1 MSVYMDAAATSKPY
15 QEVIDAMMPYL
26 TEQYFNPS
34 SLYSNGVK
42 VKNAID
48 DARKTVGDFINA
60 DANEI
65 YFTSGGSESNCW
77 AIRGFVDEVLNRNGK
92 PMIITSKIE
101 HKSILECV
109 KFLDGLYTDVRYVG
123 VDDKCFIDC
132 KKLIYTIE
140 RAVDRGIRPKNIL
153 VSLQLA
159 NNECGSIQDIKK
171 ISGIVHSYGCTL
183 HVDAVQAFGQIKID
197 VKDMGIDMLSASAH
211 KIGACKGTGILY
223 KSDKTNIKPLIF
235 GSQMNGMRG
244 GTENVAGIVGM
255 AKAVEIAKDS
265 IRHSSELSNKRDY
278 LIMMLRHMGC
288 HLNGAVLS
296 NRLPN
301 NVNVILPNGVGAEEM
316 LYMLDLSDIMVS
328 TGSACNSRMKKPSHV
343 LIAMGLTDDEAAR
356 SIRLTLNRDITYD
369 DIDECVNEISNAI
382 KLINS
387 VG

>member
-1 MSVYMDAAATSKPY
+1 MSVYMDAAATSRPY

-77 AIRGFVDEVLNRNGK
+77 AIRGFVDEVRCRCGK
-92 PMIITSKIE
+92 SVVITSQIE
-101 HKSILECV
+101 HKSIMECV
-109 KFLDGLYTDVRYVG
+109 KAINRLGVETWYIG
-123 VDDKCFIDC
+123 VDEFGYIDV
-132 KKLIYTIE
+132 KQLIYKIE
-140 RAVDRGIRPKNIL
+140 RATNNGIRPKNIL
-153 VSLQLA
+153 VSIQLA
-159 NNECGSIQDIKK
+159 NNEVGTIQDIKK
-171 ISGIVHSYGCTL
+171 ISGIVHSYGCVL
-183 HVDAVQAFGQIKID
+183 HVDAVQALGQIKID

-211 KIGACKGTGILY
+211 KIGACKGTGVLY
-223 KSDKTNIKPLIF
+223 KNDKTNIKPLIF

>member
-1 MSVYMDAAATSKPY
+1 MSVYMDAAATSRPY
-15 QEVIDAMMPYL
+15 QEVVDAMMPYL

-60 DANEI
+60 KANEI

-77 AIRGFVDEVLNRNGK
+77 AIRGFVDEVRCRCGK
-92 PMIITSKIE
+92 SVVITSQIE
-101 HKSILECV
+101 HKSIMECV
-109 KFLDGLYTDVRYVG
+109 KSVNCLDTETWYIG
-123 VDDKCFIDC
+123 VDNFGYIDV
-132 KKLIYTIE
+132 KQLIYKIE
-140 RAVDRGIRPKNIL
+140 RATNNGIRPKNIL
-153 VSLQLA
+153 VSIQLA
-159 NNECGSIQDIKK
+159 NNEVGTIQDIRK
-171 ISGIVHSYGCTL
+171 ISSIVHGYGCVL

-223 KSDKTNIKPLIF
+223 KNDDIDIKPIIF

-255 AKAVEIAKDS
+255 AKAVEIAHYNMM
-265 IRHSSELSNKRDY
+265 RSSELSIKRDY
-278 LIMMLRHMGC
+278 LIMMLRRIGC
-288 HLNGAVLS
+288 RLNGAVLS

-343 LIAMGLTDDEAAR
+343 LMAMGLTEDEAAR
-356 SIRLTLNRDITYD
+356 SIRLTLNRDTTYD

>member
-26 TEQYFNPS
+26 KEQYFNPS

-48 DARKTVGDFINA
+48 KSRKTIGDFINA
-60 DANEI
+60 DADDI

-77 AIRGFVDEVLNRNGK
+77 AIRGFVDEVRSRCGK
-92 PMIITSKIE
+92 SVVITSQIE
-101 HKSILECV
+101 HKSIMECV
-109 KFLDGLYTDVRYVG
+109 KAINSFGVETWYIG
-123 VDDKCFIDC
+123 VDELGYVDAKQ
-132 KKLIYTIE
+132 LIYKIE
-140 RAVDRGIRPKNIL
+140 RAINNGIRPKNIL

-159 NNECGSIQDIKK
+159 NNECGTIQDIKK

-223 KSDKTNIKPLIF
+223 KNDKTNIKPLIF

-301 NVNVILPNGVGAEEM
+301 NVNVILPSGVGAEEM

-328 TGSACNSRMKKPSHV
+328 TGSACNSRIKKPSHV